1 MGISRDDLYRA
12 LPAIFQEQPYE
23 IKDNLIISAHDQ
35 GKIIIN
41 IVTEDFRNLASMK
54 VPRLVLDFNFENY
67 TQAQVNS
74 FTERF
79 LLYLQKGGG

>member
-23 IKDNLIISAHDQ
+23 INENLIISENDQ
-35 GKIIIN
+35 GKLVIN
-41 IVTEDFRNLASMK
+41 IIKEDFRNLVSMK
-54 VPRLVLDFNFENY
+54 VPRLILDFSFENY
-67 TQAQVNS
+67 QQDQIDT

-79 LLYLQKGGG
+79 LLYLRKGGG